1 MGYSAPVTKNNAL
14 LALLLLVPSPR
25 AAAQPADAP
34 SAAAPIDIIVPLNVR
49 DPSAL
54 VMGAGAGGPPNTL
67 SIEAPARPPAA
78 GAVRIA
84 RSSFD
89 KAGPARGRRSVGVPV
104 PEDQLLTVKTGD
116 HVDLLAVFDRV
127 NGAGVKEK
135 TAATIL
141 QNVKVLGVTRTDDLR
156 AMGVLTLELNP
167 IEAQYALL
175 GLRQADLGVAVRS
188 PGDEEKYPM
197 EMSAFFKL
205 FR

>member
-1 MGYSAPVTKNNAL
+1 MTKNNAL
-14 LALLLLVPSPR
+14 LALLLLAVPCLR
-25 AAAQPADAP
+25 AAAQPADA
-34 SAAAPIDIIVPLNVR
+34 APATGPVDIIVPLNVR

-54 VMGAGAGGPPNTL
+54 VMGLGGGGAPNTL
-67 SIEAPARPPAA
+67 SIEAPARAPAA
-78 GAVRIA
+78 GSVKAA
-84 RSSFD
+84 KSSFD

-116 HVDLLAVFDRV
+116 RVDLLAVFDRV
-127 NGAGVKEK
+127 NGAGAKEK

-175 GLRQADLGVAVRS
+175 GVRQADLGVAVRS
-188 PGDEEKYPM
+188 PGDDEKYPM